1 MQRPQQVLGLRDSM
15 QGRWLNMVALWVSC
29 QATSEERRRSLPGDA
44 LVAHSVVSVTHAI
57 TIDVPPDQVWP
68 WLAQMGCGRAGWYS
82 YDHLDNAGKRSAT
95 TINPAWQQVTIGDVL
110 PAAPG
115 MRTAFVVVDVAPGKM
130 LLLGVLPTE
139 QPTGSAQERAPIVT
153 YDYLGSWCL
162 VLDESP
168 AQHTRLIARSR
179 VNRELFAP
187 ARARTRFFA
196 PFATPSE
203 LLYRIPF
210 PLSVARGV
218 AHLVHYF
225 MEQRMLAGI
234 KWRAETR
241 SGETSP
247 MRTGATAPRRVRHGK
262 PETR

>member
-1 MQRPQQVLGLRDSM
+1 
-15 QGRWLNMVALWVSC
+15 MVALWVSC
-29 QATSEERRRSLPGDA
+29 RATSEERRRSLPGDA
-44 LVAHSVVSVTHAI
+44 LVTHPVVSFTHAI
-57 TIDVPPDQVWP
+57 TIEVPPGQVWP

-95 TINPAWQQVTIGDVL
+95 TIHPAWQQVSIGDVL

-115 MRTAFVVVDVAPGKM
+115 MRRAFVVVDVALGRM
-130 LLLGVLPTE
+130 LLLGVLPAE
-139 QPTGSAQERAPIVT
+139 PPTRGAQERPPAAT
-153 YDYLGSWCL
+153 HGYLGSWCL

-168 AQHTRLIARSR
+168 AQHTRLIARAQAD
-179 VNRELFAP
+179 RELLAP
-187 ARARTRFFA
+187 ASARTPFFA

-210 PLSVARGV
+210 PLPVARGV
-218 AHLVHYF
+218 AHLVHYL

-241 SGETSP
+241 GGETQP
-247 MRTGATAPRRVRHGK
+247 MLSGTTAP
-262 PETR
+262 